1 MTSET
6 TESEQSD
13 RVVRAGGVMAVGT
26 LASRATGFLRVAV
39 VAAALGL
46 RTDVSNSYNVANTI
60 PNIVYELLL
69 GGVLTSVVVPLLVKA
84 AHEDEDGGTAFGQL
98 LLTLVALLLGTAI
111 VIAMV
116 AAPWIVAIYDRGG
129 GDQRQLEVTF
139 LRFFLPQILFYGL
152 GATISAILNTRGRF
166 GAPMFTPVLNNLVV
180 IATAGVFAALP
191 SAGTPT
197 ARTLSTAQTVTL
209 GVGTTL
215 GVIVMTVAL
224 LPSLRATG
232 FRWTWRLNLRHPG
245 LRAALRLGAWV
256 FCYVAV
262 NQIGYA
268 VVVRLSKDAL
278 FFTAYFS
285 AFQLFQLPHAIVT
298 VSVISALLP
307 QLSRHAVE
315 GRLDRLRDDLAR
327 GLRLSLS
334 LVIPAALAYIAL
346 ARPIAVVIFQH
357 GRTTSSGALLL
368 AGILAGFALGL
379 PFFSAFQLQL
389 RAFYAMHDSR
399 TPALVNVAVN
409 SAMVAVD
416 LLLFFSLEGDARAV
430 GLALGNAS
438 SYLVGLVIFTWIL
451 RGRLRGIDG
460 PTVVRAVVR
469 ITVAAALAAAAAYAV
484 SELTQAWLGSGL
496 SGSLVATAAGLL
508 TAGGGYLVLASRLRV
523 AEVASLRAMVRGRL
537 AG

>member
-1 MTSET
+1 VTAGT
-6 TESEQSD
+6 TESERSD
-13 RVVRAGGVMAVGT
+13 GIVRAGGVMAMGT
-26 LASRATGFLRVAV
+26 LASRATGFLRVAA

-46 RTDVSNSYNVANTI
+46 RTDISNSYNVANTI

-84 AHEDEDGGTAFGQL
+84 AHDDEDGGTAFGQL
-98 LLTLVALLLGTAI
+98 LLTLVSLLLGTAI
-111 VIAMV
+111 VVAML

-129 GDQRQLEVTF
+129 GEQRQLEVTF

-152 GATISAILNTRGRF
+152 GATIGAILNTRGRF
-166 GAPMFTPVLNNLVV
+166 GAPMLTPVLNNLVV

-191 SAGTPT
+191 SAGTPS

-215 GVIVMTVAL
+215 GVVVMTVAL

-232 FRWTWRLNLRHPG
+232 FRWSWRLNLRHPG
-245 LRAALRLGAWV
+245 LRSALRLGVWV

-262 NQIGYA
+262 NQVGYA

-315 GRLDRLRDDLAR
+315 GRLDRLREDLAR

-334 LVIPAALAYIAL
+334 LVVPAALAYVAL
-346 ARPIAVVIFQH
+346 ARPISVVIFQH
-357 GRTTSSGALLL
+357 GRTDRSGALLL
-368 AGILAGFALGL
+368 AGILAGFAIGL

-399 TPALVNVAVN
+399 TPALVNIAVN
-409 SAMVAVD
+409 AAMVAVD
-416 LLLFFSLEGDARAV
+416 LVLFFSLDGDARAV

-438 SYLVGLVIFTWIL
+438 SYLVGLVIFSWIL
-451 RGRLRGIDG
+451 RGRLGGLDG
-460 PTVVRAVVR
+460 PAVVRAIVR
-469 ITVAAALAAAAAYAV
+469 ITLAASLAALPAYAV
-484 SELTQAWLGSGL
+484 SQLIQGWLGSGL
-496 SGSLVATAAGLL
+496 TGSSVATAAGLL
-508 TAGGGYLVLASRLRV
+508 IAGGGYLALASRMRV
-523 AEVASLRAMVRGRL
+523 GEVAALGSLVRGRF
-537 AG
+537 AR